1 MNDSGGRVNHGKFA
15 RQAWDEKAPNS
26 DDAHKERGVVQ
37 RKFEKGLRD
46 WNITGSPTGWTR
58 PSRRSP
64 EAHTERKS
72 KNGDK
77 KARLSMTPTKLFSQS
92 SWKSSNKKQPL
103 ISEVAK
109 HDRKGVEPNLDC

>member
-1 MNDSGGRVNHGKFA
+1 M
-15 RQAWDEKAPNS
+15 
-26 DDAHKERGVVQ
+26 Q

-77 KARLSMTPTKLFSQS
+77 KARLPMTPTKLFSQP

-109 HDRKGVEPNLDC
+109 HDRKVRLASLCAGSSPWTTRFPSYSPLFAPCVCVRRAWSPT